1 MMLNFDGMSS
11 LRLRTL
17 GTHGLLIHLTALP
30 LDVPPHW
37 VQKMV
42 LSHLS
47 RECDRSM
54 PCQGCP
60 AGTLMLRLSRLYMKT
75 GMVPEA
81 DMAKRIASATYF
93 DGAAVRS
100 DCTLFLNFL
109 RAVA

>member
-1 MMLNFDGMSS
+1 MSS
-11 LRLRTL
+11 LRFRML
-17 GTHGLLIHLTALP
+17 GLQGAAIQGTRLP

-37 VQKMV
+37 VQQMV

-54 PCQGCP
+54 PCHGCP
-60 AGTLMLRLSRLYMKT
+60 TGTLILRLSRLYMKT

-81 DMAKRIASATYF
+81 DMAKRTASAASF
-93 DGAAVRS
+93 AAAAVRS
-100 DCTLFLNFL
+100 DCTFFLNFL